1 MSKTE
6 YAWVIQRDDGKWFN
20 DIEIVN
26 HEEIDE
32 ILFMPVYA
40 EKLEDILA
48 NKTNIFKDKESANDY
63 IRRFMKNCRPVK
75 VKIEIVGEDDE

>member
-6 YAWVIQRDDGKWFN
+6 IWVIQRNDGKWFN

-48 NKTNIFKDKESANDY
+48 DKTNIFKDKESAEDY
-63 IRRFMKNCRPVK
+63 IRRFCKDCRPVK
-75 VKIEIVGEDDE
+75 VKIEMVGEDDGN